1 MQTLERTVTIRSDL
15 AQRAD
20 RKMRR
25 YGMSLDDAVEW
36 ACMLIVTQR
45 GLPDFATPIN
55 LDFQVDGR
63 CMRKR
68 RGVYLPIEAEDSD
81 GMHTARAEKIGLDA
95 FAETRAELAA
105 EVTEQLAMLWKEY
118 AMVDDAELTES
129 ARKVKRNLLATF
141 EEVRDA

>member
-25 YGMSLDDAVEW
+25 YGMSFNDAVEW

-55 LDFQVDGR
+55 LDFHVDGIH
-63 CMRKR
+63 MRKR

-81 GMHTARAEKIGLDA
+81 GMHTARAERIGLDA
-95 FAETRAELAA
+95 FAETKAELAA
-105 EVTEQLAMLWKEY
+105 EVSAQLAMLWKEY
-118 AMVDDAELTES
+118 AMADDAKLTES
-129 ARKVKRNLLATF
+129 AQEVKKNLLATF